1 MSHLCAKI
9 FTSLISLL
17 LLSLLKSCFDKSIS
31 DYEKIYIFCEA
42 ICIIG
47 ITIHI
52 WINPEVYIPDE
63 SNNIEEVQE

>member
-9 FTSLISLL
+9 FTALISLL
-17 LLSLLKSCFDKSIS
+17 LLTLLKSCYNNSIS
-31 DYEKIYIFCEA
+31 DYEQIYIFCEA
-42 ICIIG
+42 LCIIG

-52 WINPEVYIPDE
+52 WINPEFYIPDE